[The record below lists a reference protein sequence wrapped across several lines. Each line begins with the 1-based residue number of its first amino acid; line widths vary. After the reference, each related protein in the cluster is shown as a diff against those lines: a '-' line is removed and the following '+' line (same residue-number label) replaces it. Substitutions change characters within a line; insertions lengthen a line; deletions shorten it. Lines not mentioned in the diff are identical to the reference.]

1 MHELHAL
8 LSRLG
13 YTFRDESLLH
23 TALTHR
29 SAGKDHYE
37 RMEFLGDAVLNL
49 VISHELYDRFPQASE
64 GELSR
69 LRAHL
74 VKGDSL
80 SKIATELALGD
91 YLRLGSG
98 ELKSGGYRRKSILAD
113 VLEGII
119 GAIYLDGGMSAAER
133 FIRQLYASRLA
144 TANLD
149 QELKDPKTRLQ
160 ELLQARGLELPE
172 YEIVRTSGQAHNQ
185 MFEVACRVAMLAQ
198 PVTGAG
204 NSRRKAEQAAAKQAL
219 SLIEESPKP

>member
-1 MHELHAL
+1 MHDDHAL
-8 LSRLG
+8 LTRLG
-13 YTFRDESLLH
+13 YTFRDQELLR
-23 TALTHR
+23 TSLTHR
-29 SAGKDHYE
+29 SASKNHYE

-49 VISHELYDRFPQASE
+49 VISDALYQRFPDASE

-91 YLRLGSG
+91 FLRLGSG

-119 GAIYLDGGMSAAER
+119 GAIYLDGGMQAAQT
-133 FIRQLYASRLA
+133 FIHRVYATRLA
-144 TANLD
+144 SANPD
-149 QELKDPKTRLQ
+149 EELKDPKTRLQ
-160 ELLQARGLELPE
+160 ELLQARGLDLPE

-185 MFEVACRVAMLAQ
+185 TFEVTCCVAVLST
-198 PVTGAG
+198 PVTGTG
-204 NSRRKAEQAAAKQAL
+204 SSRRKAEQAAAKQAL
-219 SLIEESPKP
+219 SLIAESDKS